1 MPAKPKRVSVR
12 GRGADLFFGDFE
24 PADTPP
30 PPDQEPAPAV
40 PQVTTAA
47 PAADDDPEP
56 EPSAAIVAPPSTP
69 ILPVAAGDEGS
80 LETPLPDEASGG
92 RASQQAGRQT
102 SKRAIRQASNN
113 VSKDDAPGDT
123 AGDGALDPGVLGF
136 LWENM
141 VEQAR
146 VANTFRYT
154 EQELDWLA
162 DALYEITKRH
172 RARLTKQD
180 IARLGLNAVLWDY
193 RVRGDASLLGE
204 FVRRRQRAR

>member
-1 MPAKPKRVSVR
+1 MPAKAKRVSVR

-24 PADTPP
+24 PADAPP
-30 PPDQEPAPAV
+30 PPDQEPALTA
-40 PQVTTAA
+40 PQVITSA
-47 PAADDDPEP
+47 PVADDDPEP
-56 EPSAAIVAPPSTP
+56 ELSAVIVVPPSTP
-69 ILPVAAGDEGS
+69 ILPVAAGDTGS
-80 LETPLPDEASGG
+80 LETLLPDETSGD
-92 RASQQAGRQT
+92 RASQQASKQT
-102 SKRAIRQASNN
+102 SKRAIRQPSNN
-113 VSKDDAPGDT
+113 ISKDDAPGDT

-141 VEQAR
+141 VEQATL
-146 VANTFRYT
+146 ANTFRYT

-172 RARLTKQD
+172 RAKLTKQD

-193 RVRGDASLLGE
+193 RVRGDASLIGE

>member
-1 MPAKPKRVSVR
+1 MAARPKRVSVR
-12 GRGADLFFGDFE
+12 GRGADLFFGDFD
-24 PADTPP
+24 PADAPP
-30 PPDQEPAPAV
+30 PPDQEPAFAA
-40 PQVTTAA
+40 PQVTTVI
-47 PAADDDPEP
+47 PVADDAPEP
-56 EPSAAIVAPPSTP
+56 GPPVAITAPPPVSAP
-69 ILPVAAGDEGS
+69 PVAGDDEERPETPSLDEGPIDQVS
-80 LETPLPDEASGG
+80 KQASKHVG
-92 RASQQAGRQT
+92 
-102 SKRAIRQASNN
+102 KRAIKQASNKT
-113 VSKDDAPGDT
+113 SKADASLDT

-136 LWENM
+136 LWENL
-141 VEQAR
+141 VEQATL
-146 VANTFRYT
+146 ANTFRYT